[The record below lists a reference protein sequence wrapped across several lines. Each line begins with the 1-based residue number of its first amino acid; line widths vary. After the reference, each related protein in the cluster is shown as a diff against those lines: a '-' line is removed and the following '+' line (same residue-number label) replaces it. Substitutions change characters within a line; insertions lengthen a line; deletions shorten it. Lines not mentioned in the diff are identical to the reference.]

1 MLISKLL
8 RRFITNRKILTI
20 CSSLIF
26 IAALLLTACTSAPT
40 TSTVSTS
47 NNLPTATK
55 LALGTLKLEGTNAA
69 VTSTQAT
76 QLLTLWEGYQS
87 LSDSDTSSQ
96 VELEAL
102 VKQMQGTMTTDQ
114 IKAIEAMNLA
124 DQSMS
129 EIMGTLG
136 GSNTASTP
144 ASTPSTLALNQG
156 APSGGQGGM
165 PSDGGGI
172 TMGDITGGMTT
183 QRTPAATQ
191 STSSAGTT
199 QVNPM
204 LLKALI
210 QMLKTRSQTT
220 G

>member
-1 MLISKLL
+1 M
-8 RRFITNRKILTI
+8 NRKLLTI
-20 CSSLIF
+20 CTGLIL
-26 IAALLLTACTSAPT
+26 IAALLLAACTSAPT

-47 NNLPTATK
+47 NNLSTATK
-55 LALGTLKLEGTNAA
+55 LALGTLRLEGTNAA

-114 IKAIEAMNLA
+114 IKAIEAMNLT

-144 ASTPSTLALNQG
+144 ASTPSTLALSQG

-172 TMGDITGGMTT
+172 PMGDITGGMTT
-183 QRTPAATQ
+183 QSTPAATQ

-210 QMLKTRSQTT
+210 QMLETRSQTT

>member
-1 MLISKLL
+1 M
-8 RRFITNRKILTI
+8 
-20 CSSLIF
+20 
-26 IAALLLTACTSAPT
+26 AGLLLTACASATT

-47 NNLPTATK
+47 NNLSTAAE
-55 LALGTLKLEGTNAA
+55 LALGTLKLEGTNTA
-69 VTSTQAT
+69 VTSTQAI

-96 VELEAL
+96 VEVEAL
-102 VKQMQGTMTTDQ
+102 VKQIQGTMTTDQ
-114 IKAIEAMNLA
+114 IRAIEAMKLT

-136 GSNTASTP
+136 GSNNASAP
-144 ASTPSTLALNQG
+144 ASTPSTSALSQG

-165 PSDGGGI
+165 PSDGGGMP
-172 TMGDITGGMTT
+172 MGDITGGMTT
-183 QRTPAATQ
+183 QSTPYAAQ
-191 STSSAGTT
+191 STSNAGTS

-210 QMLKTRSQTT
+210 QMLETRSQTN

>member
-1 MLISKLL
+1 M
-8 RRFITNRKILTI
+8 NRKICTI
-20 CSSLIF
+20 CSSLIL
-26 IAALLLTACTSAPT
+26 IAVLLLDTCGTAAS

-47 NNLPTATK
+47 NNLSTAAE
-55 LALGTLKLEGTNAA
+55 LALGTLKLEGTNTA

-87 LSDSDTSSQ
+87 LSESDTSSK

-102 VKQMQGTMTTDQ
+102 VKQIQGTMTTDQ
-114 IKAIEAMNLA
+114 VKAIEAMNLT

-136 GSNTASTP
+136 GSNNASAP
-144 ASTPSTLALNQG
+144 ASTPGSSGLSQDV
-156 APSGGQGGM
+156 PSGGQGEM

-172 TMGDITGGMTT
+172 PMGDITGGMTT
-183 QRTPAATQ
+183 QSTTTATK
-191 STSSAGTT
+191 STSSAGTS
-199 QVNPM
+199 QVTPI
-204 LLKALI
+204 LVRALI
-210 QMLKTRSQTT
+210 QMLETRSQTT